1 MGTAVSKKDKKK
13 PGSRNK
19 SKEDIIIEK
28 LKKGNKQALTL
39 PEGELREWAR
49 SLCYMDELKE
59 CYLNPEFAHTMT
71 LFNDLEQKQ
80 QQINAQQEKER
91 TGFLSS
97 VSSGGVS
104 APEQYKP
111 EDLDDLDVLL
121 QDLEQEQEQP
131 HFRALQKSKNRVKVK
146 LVIAEICK
154 SSAQKTLR
162 KMLSPVLTKFDHQQ
176 MFGMF
181 HSAIVIGP
189 WYIEWNNSS
198 LCIPRKCYSG
208 AAMLAADLCI
218 GEQKKL
224 DMVESIDKVASV
236 IIDWNL
242 NRTYDQS
249 ANNCQTFVDD
259 ICKALGIDTIHFG
272 GALGEYM
279 RRLRESGMCELE
291 FPISAEMREKVGLKD
306 SKVRFASHK
315 ELDDFVSKC
324 ITKDAQFEEHFK
336 EEWGL
341 IKSFDRA
348 FWLRHWK
355 DKNNAQFK
363 PNEECPFQ
371 DPEVTMSFKKEWF

>member
-1 MGTAVSKKDKKK
+1 MGTAGSKKASNSKKS
-13 PGSRNK
+13 GRRA
-19 SKEDIIIEK
+19 KEDIIIEK
-28 LKKGNKQALTL
+28 LRKGNKQALTL
-39 PEGELREWAR
+39 PESELREWAR
-49 SLCYMDELKE
+49 SLCYVDELKE

-71 LFNDLEQKQ
+71 LFNDLDKKQ
-80 QQINAQQEKER
+80 QQINAAQEKER
-91 TGFLSS
+91 SGFLTSAS
-97 VSSGGVS
+97 AGGVS
-104 APEQYKP
+104 APEQYRP
-111 EDLDDLDVLL
+111 DDLEDLDVLL
-121 QDLEQEQEQP
+121 QDLEQEQDQP
-131 HFRALQKSKNRVKVK
+131 HFKALQKNKNRVKIK

-176 MFGMF
+176 QFGMF

-208 AAMLAADLCI
+208 AAMLAADLCV
-218 GEQKKL
+218 GDAKKL
-224 DMVESIDKVASV
+224 DMLESIDKVAQV
-236 IIDWNL
+236 IIDWNV
-242 NRTYDQS
+242 NKTYDQS
-249 ANNCQTFVDD
+249 TNNCQTFVDD
-259 ICKALGIDTIHFG
+259 ICKALGIDTINFG

-279 RRLRESGMCELE
+279 RKLRESGMCELE
-291 FPISAEMREKVGLKD
+291 FPISAEMRERIGLKE
-306 SKVRFASHK
+306 SKVRFSSHR

-324 ITKDAQFEEHFK
+324 ISKEAVFEERFK

-341 IKSFDRA
+341 LKSFDRA

-355 DKNNAQFK
+355 DKNNPQYM